1 MANISDNK
9 VESTEPK
16 KPDLQPS
23 LLSDRRNDKKVDC
36 STFILN
42 RAKQF
47 NRAFDYLD
55 LKGHFKYGTLRNAM
69 SKLVNDQKVLKL
81 PRENSARFILPE
93 WASRSEYMFV
103 QKNDKRGRVGR
114 FDFLSYL
121 ESLSWGSFLG
131 VHDLRLSF
139 EVYQFYWLGDGWKYH
154 KNSHSYS
161 RRLNL
166 SYPVSVQCFDT
177 GTVLVSVKCSS
188 KPFSLDLDGLI
199 ALSHVLGEVRACLHA
214 PCIPDPANWRV
225 VQWHLNRD
233 SEKLQGGGSDVYLTF
248 RDFFDDSAQFYY
260 KRELGRVRAEVNQSP
275 KRTIQEVFE
284 SILNR
289 DNNPKK
295 GDS

>member
-16 KPDLQPS
+16 KTDLQPS

-69 SKLVNDQKVLKL
+69 SKLVNNQKVLKL

-93 WASRSEYMFV
+93 WASRPEYMFV
-103 QKNDKRGRVGR
+103 QRNDMKGMGVK
-114 FDFLSYL
+114 FDFLSFL
-121 ESLSWGSFLG
+121 EGLG
-131 VHDLRLSF
+131 WDRVLAVHALKLSF
-139 EVYQFYWLGDGWKYH
+139 AVYSLGWLDSGWKYD
-154 KNSHSYS
+154 KSSHSW
-161 RRLNL
+161 RRRFEL
-166 SYPVSVQCFDT
+166 SYPVSVQCFNT
-177 GTVLVSVKCSS
+177 GTVLVSIRSS
-188 KPFSLDLDGLI
+188 VRPFRLDSDGL
-199 ALSHVLGEVRACLHA
+199 LSLTSLLGEVRHCLSA
-214 PCIPDPANWRV
+214 PCIPEPLSWVV

-233 SEKLQGGGSDVYLTF
+233 SEEISGGGLSFNVTF
-248 RDFFDDSAQFYY
+248 RDFFKGVVRFYY
-260 KRELGRVRAEVNQSP
+260 KHELKKVRAEAVQNPS
-275 KRTIQEVFE
+275 RTLKDVFE
-284 SILNR
+284 TILNR
-289 DNNPKK
+289 EQIWRE